1 VDRGFDISTRNN
13 EAGMRRK
20 KVYES
25 TVQSVERTLDIIE
38 ALSANRIG
46 IGVTEL
52 SKALNLHKS
61 TVHRLLTTLMVRKYV
76 EQDSESG
83 KYRLSVKLFEL
94 GNAVLSKLNMR
105 AHALPFL
112 RELRGRCRETVQ
124 LSIVDQNEVLFID
137 VLESPEKIG
146 VKAQIGER
154 APLYCTA
161 PGKAWLAGLPD
172 ERLYEVMR
180 GVELKGLTPS
190 TMTNFDALKVQ
201 LAVVKETGVS
211 HDTGEYDPDLR
222 GVAAAIKNYRGRV
235 IACISIAVPA
245 SRFSEPSFQELAK
258 SVKETSDKISY
269 SVGYTDK

>member
-1 VDRGFDISTRNN
+1 
-13 EAGMRRK
+13 MRRK

-25 TVQSVERTLDIIE
+25 TVQSVERTLDIVE
-38 ALSANRIG
+38 ALSANRTG

-105 AHALPFL
+105 SHALPFL
-112 RELRGRCRETVQ
+112 RELRERCRETVQ
-124 LSIVDQNEVLFID
+124 LSIVDQNEVLYID

-172 ERLYEVMR
+172 ERLYEVVR
-180 GVELKGLTPS
+180 GMEFKPRTAATLS
-190 TMTNFDALKVQ
+190 NFDAI
-201 LAVVKETGVS
+201 KEQIAGIKESGVS
-211 HDTGEYDPDLR
+211 RDMGEYSDDLR
-222 GVAAAIKNYRGRV
+222 GVGAAIKNYRGRV
-235 IACISIAVPA
+235 IACISIAIPA
-245 SRFSEPSFQELAK
+245 SRFNEASFQDLAK
-258 SVKETSDKISY
+258 AIKETADKISY

>member
-1 VDRGFDISTRNN
+1 
-13 EAGMRRK
+13 MRRK

-25 TVQSVERTLDIIE
+25 TVQSVERTLDIVE
-38 ALSANRIG
+38 ALSVNRTG

-52 SKALNLHKS
+52 SKTLNLHKS

-112 RELRGRCRETVQ
+112 RELRERCRETVQ

-161 PGKAWLAGLPD
+161 SGKIWLAGLPD
-172 ERLYEVMR
+172 ERFYEVTR
-180 GVELKGLTPS
+180 GIEMKPRTQKTVTDFEVLKE
-190 TMTNFDALKVQ
+190 Q
-201 LAVVKETGVS
+201 IRRIKEEGVAR
-211 HDTGEYDPDLR
+211 DQGEYDEEMR
-222 GVAAAIKNYRGRV
+222 GVAAAVKNYRGRT

-245 SRFSEPSFQELAK
+245 SRFNEENFKEFGVA
-258 SVKETSDKISY
+258 VKETADKVSY
-269 SVGYTDK
+269 SVGYTEK

>member
-1 VDRGFDISTRNN
+1 
-13 EAGMRRK
+13 MRRK

-25 TVQSVERTLDIIE
+25 TVQSVERTLDIVE
-38 ALSANRIG
+38 ALSVNRTG

-112 RELRGRCRETVQ
+112 RELRERTRETVQ
-124 LSIVDQNEVLFID
+124 LSIVDQNEVLYID
-137 VLESPEKIG
+137 VLESPDKIG
-146 VKAQIGER
+146 VKAAIGER

-161 PGKAWLAGLPD
+161 AGKIWLAGLPD
-172 ERLYEVMR
+172 DRFFEVMR
-180 GVELKGLTPS
+180 GIEFKPRTNATITQFERLK
-190 TMTNFDALKVQ
+190 DEVAK
-201 LAVVKETGVS
+201 AKDTGVAR
-211 HDTGEYDPDLR
+211 DLGEYDEDLR
-222 GVAAAIKNYRGRV
+222 GLSAAIKNYRGRV
-235 IACISIAVPA
+235 IACISLAVPS
-245 SRFSEPSFQELAK
+245 SRYQENVFNDLAK
-258 SVKETSDKISY
+258 AVKETADKISY
-269 SVGYTDK
+269 SVGFTEK

>member
-1 VDRGFDISTRNN
+1 
-13 EAGMRRK
+13 MRRK

-38 ALSANRIG
+38 ALSVNRSG

-76 EQDSESG
+76 EQDSETG

-105 AHALPFL
+105 AHALPYL
-112 RELRGRCRETVQ
+112 RELRERCRETVQ
-124 LSIVDQNEVLFID
+124 LSIVDQYEILYID
-137 VLESPEKIG
+137 VLESQEKIG

-154 APLYCTA
+154 APLHSTA
-161 PGKAWLAGLPD
+161 SGKIWLANLPE
-172 ERLYEVMR
+172 ERIQDIYKDKPMETSTSKTVSTIEALRDQLKKAQES
-180 GVELKGLTPS
+180 GVAV
-190 TMTNFDALKVQ
+190 DA
-201 LAVVKETGVS
+201 
-211 HDTGEYDPDLR
+211 GEYEDDLR
-222 GVAAAIKNYRGRV
+222 SVAAAVRNYRGRV
-235 IACISIAVPA
+235 ISCISVAIPS
-245 SRFSEPSFQELAK
+245 SRFDPDNFEEFAK
-258 SVKETSDKISY
+258 AVKETADKISY

>member
-1 VDRGFDISTRNN
+1 
-13 EAGMRRK
+13 MRRK

-38 ALSANRIG
+38 ALAVNRTG

-52 SKALNLHKS
+52 SKGLNLHKS

-112 RELRGRCRETVQ
+112 RELRDRTRETVQ
-124 LSIVDQNEVLFID
+124 LSIVDQNEVLYID

-146 VKAQIGER
+146 VKAAIGER
-154 APLYCTA
+154 VPLYCTA
-161 PGKAWLAGLPD
+161 SGKIWLAGLPD
-172 ERLYEVMR
+172 DRFMEVLR
-180 GVELKGLTPS
+180 GLDFKSHTPS
-190 TMTNFDALKVQ
+190 TITSVEKLKDDV
-201 LAVVKETGVS
+201 LKARESSVAR
-211 HDTGEYDPDLR
+211 DLGEYDEDLY
-222 GVAAAIKNYRGRV
+222 GLGAAIKNYRGRV
-235 IACISIAVPA
+235 IACISLAVPS
-245 SRFSEPSFQELAK
+245 SRYQEAAFNDLAK
-258 SVKETSDKISY
+258 MVKEAADKICY
-269 SVGYTDK
+269 SVGFTEK

>member
-1 VDRGFDISTRNN
+1 
-13 EAGMRRK
+13 MRRK

-25 TVQSVERTLDIIE
+25 TVQSVERTLDIVE
-38 ALSANRIG
+38 ALSSNRTG

-112 RELRGRCRETVQ
+112 RELRERCRETVQ
-124 LSIVDQNEVLFID
+124 LSIIDQNEVLFID

-154 APLYCTA
+154 APLYCTSS
-161 PGKAWLAGLPD
+161 GKVWLAGLPD

-180 GVELKGLTPS
+180 GIEFKPRTPS
-190 TMTNFDALKVQ
+190 TVASFEALKEQ
-201 LAVVKETGVS
+201 LSQIKDSGVAR
-211 HDTGEYDPDLR
+211 DMGEFDEDLR
-222 GVAAAIKNYRGRV
+222 GVGAAIKNYRGRV

-245 SRFSEPSFQELAK
+245 SRFNEASFQDLTKA
-258 SVKETSDKISY
+258 VKETADKISY

>member
-1 VDRGFDISTRNN
+1 
-13 EAGMRRK
+13 MRRK

-25 TVQSVERTLDIIE
+25 TVQSVERTLDIVE
-38 ALSANRIG
+38 ALSAHRTG

-105 AHALPFL
+105 SHALPFL
-112 RELRGRCRETVQ
+112 RELRDRTRETVQ
-124 LSIVDQNEVLFID
+124 LSIVDQNEVLYID

-146 VKAQIGER
+146 VKAAIGER

-161 PGKAWLAGLPD
+161 SGKIWLAGLPD
-172 ERLYEVMR
+172 ERFFEVMR
-180 GVELKGLTPS
+180 GVEFKPRTQA
-190 TMTNFDALKVQ
+190 TITNFERLKEDV
-201 LAVVKETGVS
+201 AKAKDSGVAR
-211 HDTGEYDPDLR
+211 DLGEYDDDLR
-222 GVAAAIKNYRGRV
+222 GLGAAIKNYRGRV
-235 IACISIAVPA
+235 IACISLAVPS
-245 SRFSEPSFQELAK
+245 SRYQETSFNDLAK
-258 SVKETSDKISY
+258 VVKETADKISY
-269 SVGYTDK
+269 SVGFTEK

>member
-1 VDRGFDISTRNN
+1 
-13 EAGMRRK
+13 MRRK

-38 ALSANRIG
+38 ALSANRTG

-112 RELRGRCRETVQ
+112 RELRERTRETVQ
-124 LSIVDQNEVLFID
+124 LSIVDQNEVLYID

-161 PGKAWLAGLPD
+161 SGKVWLAGLPD
-172 ERLYEVMR
+172 ERFYEVMR
-180 GVELKGLTPS
+180 GAELKPRTPATLS
-190 TMTNFDALKVQ
+190 NFEALKDQ
-201 LAVVKETGVS
+201 IAQIKESGIAK
-211 HDTGEYDPDLR
+211 DMGEFDEDLR
-222 GVAAAIKNYRGRV
+222 GVAAAIRNYRGRV

-245 SRFSEPSFQELAK
+245 SRFNEASFQELAK
-258 SVKETSDKISY
+258 AVKETADKISY
-269 SVGYTDK
+269 SVGFTDK

>member
-1 VDRGFDISTRNN
+1 
-13 EAGMRRK
+13 MRRK

-38 ALSANRIG
+38 ALAVNRTG

-52 SKALNLHKS
+52 SKGLNLHKS

-112 RELRGRCRETVQ
+112 RELRDRTRETVQ
-124 LSIVDQNEVLFID
+124 LSIVDQNEVLYID

-146 VKAQIGER
+146 VKAAIGER
-154 APLYCTA
+154 VPLYCTA
-161 PGKAWLAGLPD
+161 SGKIWLAGLPD
-172 ERLYEVMR
+172 DRFMEVLR
-180 GVELKGLTPS
+180 GLEFKSHTPS
-190 TMTNFDALKVQ
+190 TITSVDKLKDDV
-201 LAVVKETGVS
+201 LKARESSVAR
-211 HDTGEYDPDLR
+211 DLGEYDEDLY
-222 GVAAAIKNYRGRV
+222 GLGAAIKNYRGRV
-235 IACISIAVPA
+235 IACISLAVPS
-245 SRFSEPSFQELAK
+245 SRYQEAAFNDLAK
-258 SVKETSDKISY
+258 MVKEAADKICY
-269 SVGYTDK
+269 SVGFTEK

>member
-1 VDRGFDISTRNN
+1 
-13 EAGMRRK
+13 MRRK

-25 TVQSVERTLDIIE
+25 TVQSVERTLDIVE
-38 ALSANRIG
+38 ALSSNRIG

-112 RELRGRCRETVQ
+112 RELRERTRETVQ
-124 LSIVDQNEVLFID
+124 LSIVDQNEVLYID

-154 APLYCTA
+154 APLFCTA
-161 PGKAWLAGLPD
+161 SGKVWLAGLPD
-172 ERLYEVMR
+172 ERFYEVMK
-180 GVELKGLTPS
+180 GVEQKARTPNTLTSFDKLKEEVAATRDS
-190 TMTNFDALKVQ
+190 
-201 LAVVKETGVS
+201 GVAR
-211 HDTGEYDPDLR
+211 DMGEYDEDLR
-222 GVAAAIKNYRGRV
+222 GLASAIKNYRGRT
-235 IACISIAVPA
+235 IACISIAVPS
-245 SRFSEPSFQELAK
+245 SR
-258 SVKETSDKISY
+258 
-269 SVGYTDK
+269 

>member
-1 VDRGFDISTRNN
+1 
-13 EAGMRRK
+13 MRRK

-25 TVQSVERTLDIIE
+25 TVQSVERTLDIVE
-38 ALSANRIG
+38 ALSSNRTG

-112 RELRGRCRETVQ
+112 RELRERTRETVQ
-124 LSIVDQNEVLFID
+124 LSIIDQNEVLYID

-146 VKAQIGER
+146 VKAAIGER

-161 PGKAWLAGLPD
+161 SGKVWLAGLPED
-172 ERLYEVMR
+172 RFYEVLR
-180 GVELKGLTPS
+180 GVELKSRTPTS
-190 TMTNFDALKVQ
+190 ITNFEKLKDDINR
-201 LAVVKETGVS
+201 VKDSGVS
-211 HDTGEYDPDLR
+211 RDMGEYDEDLR
-222 GVAAAIKNYRGRV
+222 GLGAAIKNYRGRT
-235 IACISIAVPA
+235 IACISLAVPS
-245 SRFSEPSFQELAK
+245 SRYHEATFNDLAK
-258 SVKETSDKISY
+258 AVKETADKISY

>member
-1 VDRGFDISTRNN
+1 
-13 EAGMRRK
+13 MRRK

-25 TVQSVERTLDIIE
+25 TVQSVERTLDIVE
-38 ALSANRIG
+38 ALSANRTG

-112 RELRGRCRETVQ
+112 RELRERCRETVQ
-124 LSIVDQNEVLFID
+124 LSIIDQGEVLYID

-154 APLYCTA
+154 APLYCTSS
-161 PGKAWLAGLPD
+161 GKIWLAGLPD
-172 ERLYEVMR
+172 ERLYEVAR
-180 GVELKGLTPS
+180 GMDFKARTPATLTS
-190 TMTNFDALKVQ
+190 FETLRDQIAKIKEAGVARDMGEFDA
-201 LAVVKETGVS
+201 
-211 HDTGEYDPDLR
+211 DLR

-235 IACISIAVPA
+235 IACISVTIPA
-245 SRFSEPSFQELAK
+245 SRFSEGGFQDLAK
-258 SVKETSDKISY
+258 SVKDTADKISY
-269 SVGYTDK
+269 SVGYTEK

>member
-1 VDRGFDISTRNN
+1 
-13 EAGMRRK
+13 MRRK

-25 TVQSVERTLDIIE
+25 TVQSVERTLDIVE
-38 ALSANRIG
+38 ALSANRTG

-76 EQDSESG
+76 EQDAESG

-112 RELRGRCRETVQ
+112 RELRERCRETVQ
-124 LSIVDQNEVLFID
+124 LSIVDQNEVLYID

-146 VKAQIGER
+146 VKAAIGER

-161 PGKAWLAGLPD
+161 AGKVWLAYLPED
-172 ERLYEVMR
+172 RVQEV
-180 GVELKGLTPS
+180 LKGIEFKARTA
-190 TMTNFDALKVQ
+190 TTITNYDRLRDEISKVRESGV
-201 LAVVKETGVS
+201 AVDMK
-211 HDTGEYDPDLR
+211 EYDEDMCGLS
-222 GVAAAIKNYRGRV
+222 AAIRNYRGRV
-235 IACISIAVPA
+235 IACISLAVPS
-245 SRFSEPSFQELAK
+245 SRYNDASFQELAK
-258 SVKETSDKISY
+258 IARETADKISY

>member
-1 VDRGFDISTRNN
+1 
-13 EAGMRRK
+13 MRRK

-25 TVQSVERTLDIIE
+25 TVQSVERTLDIVE
-38 ALSANRIG
+38 ALSSNRTG

-76 EQDSESG
+76 EQDPESG

-112 RELRGRCRETVQ
+112 RELRERTRETVQ
-124 LSIVDQNEVLFID
+124 LSIIDNNEVLYID

-161 PGKAWLAGLPD
+161 SGKVYLAGLPD
-172 ERLYEVMR
+172 ERFYEVMR
-180 GVELKGLTPS
+180 GAELKPLTPATLTS
-190 TMTNFDALKVQ
+190 FEKLKEEV
-201 LAVVKETGVS
+201 AIAKDTGVAR
-211 HDTGEYDPDLR
+211 DMGESDEDLR
-222 GVAAAIKNYRGRV
+222 GLAAAIKNYRGRI
-235 IACISIAVPA
+235 IACISVAVPSSRYAEA
-245 SRFSEPSFQELAK
+245 SFLELAK
-258 SVKETSDKISY
+258 SVKETADKISY
-269 SVGYTDK
+269 SVGYTEK

>member
-1 VDRGFDISTRNN
+1 
-13 EAGMRRK
+13 MRRK

-25 TVQSVERTLDIIE
+25 TVQSVERTLDIVE
-38 ALSANRIG
+38 ALSSNRTG

-105 AHALPFL
+105 AHALPYL
-112 RELRGRCRETVQ
+112 RELRERCRETVQ
-124 LSIVDQNEVLFID
+124 LAIVDQNEVLYID

-161 PGKAWLAGLPD
+161 SGKAWLAGLPD
-172 ERLYEVMR
+172 ERFYEVMR
-180 GVELKGLTPS
+180 GMEMKSRTPATLTTLDQLKEQISVAKEL
-190 TMTNFDALKVQ
+190 
-201 LAVVKETGVS
+201 GVAR
-211 HDTGEYDPDLR
+211 DNGEYDPDMR
-222 GVAAAIKNYRGRV
+222 GVAGAIKNYRGRV
-235 IACISIAVPA
+235 IACISVAVPA
-245 SRFSEPSFQELAK
+245 SRFSDQSFNELAK
-258 SVKETSDKISY
+258 SVKDTADKISY